1 MGAYIKF
8 DGVGSNSFF
17 KIEWDEIKGSGP
29 KPNGWSQNS
38 RAKLASMGLSPAGIQ
53 ALMAGQP
60 VQSPVD
66 QKIVAAI
73 LQAVVK

>member
-8 DGVGSNSFF
+8 DGVDSSSYL
-17 KIEWDEIKGSGP
+17 KIGLEDIKGSGP

-60 VQSPVD
+60 VQSPID